1 MVEPRKSHDFV
12 KRIYTAWSR
21 EPDKDADAVGRK
33 WERWRSISR
42 GEIFLPG
49 WVNAQGPIQD
59 PVLALRKKRCTDG
72 PRGTYGLSALNDRI
86 FFQCVRRQRSFR
98 SASGP
103 LKDLFRTCANYSA
116 ASEEKWTDFGTVLD
130 RQMLTKRPIRI
141 GVVCTCGAGQANREW
156 S

>member
-103 LKDLFRTCANYSA
+103 LKDLFRTWCVVTGSA
-116 ASEEKWTDFGTVLD
+116 I
-130 RQMLTKRPIRI
+130 IRRAQPHRARTTAPQVRKNGQTSGPYLI
-141 GVVCTCGAGQANREW
+141 GRC
-156 S
+156 